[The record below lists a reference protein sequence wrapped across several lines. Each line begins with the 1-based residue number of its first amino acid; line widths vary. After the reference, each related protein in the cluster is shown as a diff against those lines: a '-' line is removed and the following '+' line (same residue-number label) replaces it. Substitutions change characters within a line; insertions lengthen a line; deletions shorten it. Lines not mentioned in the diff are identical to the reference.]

1 MQENFA
7 LEMIEKGKRIDKRKI
22 DQFRPIQIIPDYI
35 KKAEGSALVRL
46 GDTLVLAGV
55 KMEIGKPFPD
65 TPNEGIL
72 IVNSEFSPLASPEF
86 ESGPPGED
94 AVELARVVDRGIR
107 ESKAIEVDKLL
118 IKEGEKV
125 WSVFVDIQ
133 LLNHDGNLL
142 DAAALAS
149 VVALHHT
156 KIPKIENEKIIR
168 GEYQAKLPV
177 VHHPINIS
185 VCKAGSKLFL
195 DPTKVEEQIID
206 SRLSLAIREDDKICA
221 IQKQGRKELDFEDVE
236 KMVDLAIQK
245 SKEMR
250 KLVK

>member
-125 WSVFVDIQ
+125 W
-133 LLNHDGNLL
+133 
-142 DAAALAS
+142 
-149 VVALHHT
+149 
-156 KIPKIENEKIIR
+156 
-168 GEYQAKLPV
+168 
-177 VHHPINIS
+177 
-185 VCKAGSKLFL
+185 
-195 DPTKVEEQIID
+195 
-206 SRLSLAIREDDKICA
+206 
-221 IQKQGRKELDFEDVE
+221 
-236 KMVDLAIQK
+236 
-245 SKEMR
+245 
-250 KLVK
+250 